1 MSSAKKNRRQAGPP
15 AGAARPQQQQPPRR
29 FWTKTRLAIA
39 LMALAVTAALGLA
52 TFSRPETRRAPNPV
66 LDTDLQ
72 LVDGGMFRLAEYDGR
87 VVVLNFWATWC
98 GPCRS
103 EIPHLVEMNREYKGR
118 GVEFVGLSTEEP
130 VTSREKVRDF
140 AREYKIDYRLGFSE
154 RQWAAR
160 LMQDKT
166 NIPQVFVLRDGRVLS
181 RFIGFN
187 ETRPQQLR
195 DAIEQALKEK

>member
-1 MSSAKKNRRQAGPP
+1 MSSARKTHRQAVPQ
-15 AGAARPQQQQPPRR
+15 ARQTRQPSKR
-29 FWTKTRLAIA
+29 FWTRTRIA
-39 LMALAVTAALGLA
+39 VAVTALAVTTALGLA
-52 TFSRPETRRAPNPV
+52 TFSRPETRRAPNPI

-72 LVDGGMFRLAEYDGR
+72 LLDGGTFRLAEYDGR

-130 VTSREKVRDF
+130 LTAREKVRNF
-140 AREYKIDYRLGFSE
+140 AAQYRMDYRLGFSE

-166 NIPQVFVLRDGRVLS
+166 NIPQLFVLRDGRVLN

-187 ETRPQQLR
+187 DARPQQLR
-195 DAIEQALKEK
+195 DAIEQALKTN

>member
-1 MSSAKKNRRQAGPP
+1 MSSARKTHRQAVPQ
-15 AGAARPQQQQPPRR
+15 ARQTRQPSKR
-29 FWTKTRLAIA
+29 FWTRTRIA
-39 LMALAVTAALGLA
+39 VAVTALAVTTALGLA
-52 TFSRPETRRAPNPV
+52 TFSRPETRRAPNPI

-72 LVDGGMFRLAEYDGR
+72 LLDGGTFRLAEYDGR

-103 EIPHLVEMNREYKGR
+103 EIPHLVEMNGEYKGR
-118 GVEFVGLSTEEP
+118 GVEFIGLSTEEP
-130 VTSREKVRDF
+130 LTAREKVRNF
-140 AREYKIDYRLGFSE
+140 AAQYRMDYRLGFSE

-166 NIPQVFVLRDGRVLS
+166 NIPQLFVLRDGRVLN

-187 ETRPQQLR
+187 DARPQQLR
-195 DAIEQALKEK
+195 DAIEQALKTN